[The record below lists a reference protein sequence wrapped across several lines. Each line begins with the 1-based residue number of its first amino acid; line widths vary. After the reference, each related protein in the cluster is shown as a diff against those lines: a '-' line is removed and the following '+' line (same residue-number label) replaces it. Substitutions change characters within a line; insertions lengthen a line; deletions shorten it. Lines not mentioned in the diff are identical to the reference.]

1 MTNTTIPSPTPR
13 FPYALMVGFYAGL
26 IWGTLRIFSYTLGF
40 TQVVPGF
47 LVEPFFLHH
56 FLLGYGG
63 IGLELISFTLLSFVA
78 SILYMILFS
87 RKIGPWPGILYG
99 IVWFVGLYLVVGP
112 FAGLLPPLGIIA
124 WNSLWSDGCIFLLWG
139 VFIGYS
145 ISFEFTDE
153 RAHKKRKSLLNLQ

>member
-1 MTNTTIPSPTPR
+1 MPNTNASTPTPR

-26 IWGTLRIFSYTLGF
+26 IWGTLRIFSYTFGF

-47 LVEPFFLHH
+47 LVEPFFLHD

-63 IGLELISFTLLSFVA
+63 IGLELVTFTLLSLIA
-78 SILYMILFS
+78 SIIYMFLFS
-87 RKIGPWPGILYG
+87 HRVGPWPGIVYG
-99 IVWFVGLYLVVGP
+99 ITWFVAIYLVMGP
-112 FAGLLPPLGIIA
+112 LIGLLPPLGIIS
-124 WNSLWSDGCIFLLWG
+124 WHSIWSDGCIFLLWG